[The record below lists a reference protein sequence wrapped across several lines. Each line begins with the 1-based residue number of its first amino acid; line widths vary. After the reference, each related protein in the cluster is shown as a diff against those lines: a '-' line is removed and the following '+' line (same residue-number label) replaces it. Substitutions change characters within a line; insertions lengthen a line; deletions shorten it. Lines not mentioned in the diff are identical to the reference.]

1 MPGDS
6 KTTLSTLT
14 GDAILAAAFDRLR
27 PRLVAMI
34 LRRVSSKMAA
44 RIDPEGVVQDAFV
57 RARPRWQ
64 SLSPQ
69 PTDVDAWV
77 YGQVLDRLK
86 ELIRGAMGPQHDV
99 DREVGWAEG
108 SAAPLA
114 EHLVDS
120 HTGPNTAVSRAERR
134 EVVRAALEKLDPID
148 REILALRYFDG
159 LSFTQIGTILG
170 LKANT
175 ANARA
180 VRAAVKFRRLI
191 PTAFRPPGA
200 SQS

>member
-14 GDAILAAAFDRLR
+14 GDAILAAALDRLR

-44 RIDPEGVVQDAFV
+44 RIDPEGVIQDAFI

-69 PTDVDAWV
+69 PKDVDAWV
-77 YGQVLDRLK
+77 YGQVLDRLR
-86 ELIRGAMGPQHDV
+86 ELIRGAMGPERAV

-114 EHLVDS
+114 EYLVDS
-120 HTGPNTAVSRAERR
+120 HTGPDTAASRAERR
-134 EVVRAALEKLDPID
+134 EVVCAALEKLDPID
-148 REILALRYFDG
+148 REILELRYFDG
-159 LSFTQIGTILG
+159 LGFPQIGAILG
-170 LKANT
+170 LAENT
-175 ANARA
+175 ANRRA
-180 VRAAVKFRRLI
+180 LRAAMKLRRLI